1 MQLSHCHEAGC
12 TCNLFYYH
20 YFNFLIIGGLVE
32 AAAGAAFGPA
42 DSLGVTLETGV
53 MRFQVFMV
61 FTNKVH
67 AVRITQPSTTS
78 TVLNMI

>member
-1 MQLSHCHEAGC
+1 MILCCLHDQAVCGMLGLVLQKLSHYLSSILAV
-12 TCNLFYYH
+12 
-20 YFNFLIIGGLVE
+20 GG
-32 AAAGAAFGPA
+32 ASFGPA
-42 DSLGVTLETGV
+42 DSVGVTLKTGG
-53 MRFQVFMV
+53 MRFHVFMG